1 MCNKCFIMFVIVGCY
16 SDLLMLHDAAS
27 VPDELEAGVE
37 VEDQVNSA
45 AARSY
50 VLTTP
55 GCTHCTLYSV
65 YRAEPD
71 TGAPPLSVAVI
82 NLSVLVFGKISPRLL
97 TSIRSIGYRC

>member
-1 MCNKCFIMFVIVGCY
+1 MGKLRKHWDREEEGEGQ
-16 SDLLMLHDAAS
+16 HS
-27 VPDELEAGVE
+27 VAVQHL
-37 VEDQVNSA
+37 QVNSA